1 MVADEL
7 NIDQLNT
14 ALLLVQRRIQRLT
27 QAMENFTK
35 NLNNCK
41 TLEEVTQLTLS
52 ISTTIKGE
60 Q

>member
-27 QAMENFTK
+27 QAMDNFTK
-35 NLNNCK
+35 NLNECK

-52 ISTTIKGE
+52 ISTTTKGE